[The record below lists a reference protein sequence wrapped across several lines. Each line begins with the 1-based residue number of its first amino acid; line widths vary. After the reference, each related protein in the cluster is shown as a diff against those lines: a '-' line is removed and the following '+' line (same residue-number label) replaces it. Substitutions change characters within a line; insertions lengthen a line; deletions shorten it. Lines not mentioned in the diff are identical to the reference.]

1 MYNVNSW
8 NEFVH
13 AYVYPEL
20 IDYATRISVE
30 KKTTKRNI
38 SAVTIGLAGNLRYS
52 FSSKHDLTRGAIARA
67 LDGPQ
72 ANRLERANQT
82 ATEEAKGKAERDDG
96 RKQCHGRSKIFSYKF
111 YASRSSSATWARG
124 FARRWIKDI
133 KILS

>member
-1 MYNVNSW
+1 
-8 NEFVH
+8 
-13 AYVYPEL
+13 VYPEL

-111 YASRSSSATWARG
+111 YASRSSSAT
-124 FARRWIKDI
+124 
-133 KILS
+133 